1 MTGDSDRS
9 AGLPV
14 VEPPAIPGDAET
26 DIDTDGIAGVLLA
39 AGTSS
44 RFGAE
49 NKLLADVAGEPIVRR
64 AARTLADAGLM
75 PRVAVVGHEADRV
88 ASAVA
93 DLGFETVHNPDY
105 EDGQA
110 TSVGA
115 GVSALDGTGVDAAV
129 FALGDAPFVAPS
141 TVRKLVAAYR
151 VGRGTALAAACDGAR
166 GNPVLFDAR
175 YFDQLAGV
183 TGDVGGRAVLLG
195 SDDAALVET
204 GDPGVR
210 FDVDT
215 PEDLTDAPGDIADRG
230 DAHAD
235 GAE

>member
-1 MTGDSDRS
+1 MTDRE
-9 AGLPV
+9 LPL
-14 VEPPAIPGDAET
+14 VEPPSDAT
-26 DIDTDGIAGVLLA
+26 DPDTAGIAGVLLA

-64 AARTLADAGLM
+64 AARTPADAGLA

-93 DLGFETVHNPDY
+93 GLGFETVRNPDY

-110 TSVGA
+110 TSVEA

-129 FALGDAPFVAPS
+129 FALGDAPSVAPA

-151 VGRGTALAAACDGAR
+151 AGRGTALAAACDGER

-210 FDVDT
+210 FDVDR
-215 PEDLTDAPGDIADRG
+215 PGDLEEVPG
-230 DAHAD
+230 DLLD
-235 GAE
+235 EAE